1 MITQDRLKEL
11 LLYNKETGLF
21 TWRSQRSNRVK
32 KGSVAGSTGTRGYI
46 RIGIDGIPYL
56 AHRLAFL
63 YVEGKIPDT
72 VDHINIDKSDNKW
85 NNLRA
90 CSPTE
95 NQRNRPV
102 SVDSSTGVK
111 GVTCEYGGK
120 YRARIRVDGVRYN
133 LGSYDSLDEA
143 AELVQLVR
151 EEAHGEFARH

>member
-21 TWRSQRSNRVK
+21 IWKSKRSNRVK
-32 KGSVAGSTGTRGYI
+32 KGSVAGSPETRGYI
-46 RIGIDGIPYL
+46 RIGIDGISYL

-63 YVEGKIPDT
+63 YVEGKIPVM
-72 VDHINIDKSDNKW
+72 VDHINLDKSDNRW
-85 NNLRA
+85 NNLRD

-95 NQRNRPV
+95 NQRNL
-102 SVDSSTGVK
+102 SVRGDSSTGVK

-120 YRARIRVDGVRYN
+120 YRARIRVGGVRYN

-143 AELVQLVR
+143 TELVQLAR